1 MTTTTISVE
10 GMTCAGCA
18 SSVRAELS
26 QLPGVDDVGIDL
38 AGGTVTISS
47 SRPVDSDA
55 VRAAVEEAGYQLAS

>member
-1 MTTTTISVE
+1 MSTTTITVE

-26 QLPGVDDVGIDL
+26 QLHGVTDVSIDL
-38 AGGTVTISS
+38 AGGTVTFAST
-47 SRPVDSDA
+47 RPVDPDA